1 VKARWLVGGLAV
13 GAAYA
18 WRKLRSPYAEPEPQP
33 APVVGEGADPRAEEL
48 KRKLEESRPLVDER
62 DAFEEGE
69 TPVDAADPDDRRRS
83 VHERGRSTIDEMR
96 DEMRGD

>member
-18 WRKLRSPYAEPEPQP
+18 WRRVRSPYAEPETVLP
-33 APVVGEGADPRAEEL
+33 APSGPDPRAEEL
-48 KRKLEESRPLVDER
+48 KRKLEESRSLVEER

-83 VHERGRSTIDEMR
+83 VHDRGRSALEDMR
-96 DEMRGD
+96 RGDSG

>member
-1 VKARWLVGGLAV
+1 MKARWLVGGLAV

-18 WRKLRSPYAEPEPQP
+18 WRRLRSPYAEPALAPP
-33 APVVGEGADPRAEEL
+33 AERAGADPRADEL
-48 KRKLEESRPLVDER
+48 KRKLEESRTLVEER

-83 VHERGRSTIDEMR
+83 VHERGRSAIDDMR
-96 DEMRGD
+96 PPE

>member
-1 VKARWLVGGLAV
+1 MKARWLVGGLAV

-18 WRKLRSPYAEPEPQP
+18 WRRVRSPYAEPVP
-33 APVVGEGADPRAEEL
+33 ALPPPSGPDPRAEEL
-48 KRKLEESRPLVDER
+48 KRKLEESRSLVEER

-83 VHERGRSTIDEMR
+83 VHERGRSAIDDMHRE
-96 DEMRGD
+96 